1 MAETTG
7 RRVAMQVVVNRDLC
21 EGNAMCVKEAPE
33 VFALGD
39 DDQVQI
45 LIPNPDESLRA
56 KVDRAVRRCP
66 RNALALKD

>member
-1 MAETTG
+1 M
-7 RRVAMQVVVNRDLC
+7 RVVVNRDLC
-21 EGNAMCVKEAPE
+21 EGNALCVKEAPE

-45 LIPNPDESLRA
+45 LAERPDQSLAA

-66 RNALALKD
+66 RNALALVQD